1 MAALEDVLDRNR
13 QDERRRALR
22 ALLAR
27 PLLHADHAAF
37 PLVRRHA
44 EALREW
50 LARETGWALQVEA
63 DFARLHKAPADHRDA
78 TRSAPPD
85 HRRSGTPPFDR
96 RRYALLCLA
105 LADLER
111 GEGQITL
118 GRIGAAVVEGA
129 ADPVLREAQLRFALE
144 TREERRDLVAV
155 VRLLLALG
163 VLGRVAGDEE
173 AYITREKDV
182 LYDVNRRVLSS
193 LLVIARGPSLIPPA
207 LLAGTLDQRLAALT
221 RRFVPDTPEARNRA
235 LRQSLTRRLLDDP
248 VVYWDELPEEER
260 AYLVSQRAA
269 IAGRIQE
276 AAGLVPEVRAEG
288 LAMVDPAGDLT
299 DERMPSEGTE
309 GHVTLLIAERLA
321 RAEGPVPITELEAAI
336 GRWREQFRTYWKK
349 AAQLSGAERDLCR
362 QALERL
368 TALRLVAITG
378 ETVVP
383 LPAIGRFALDA
394 PTLGGAP
401 S

>member
-1 MAALEDVLDRNR
+1 MPCAPCWRV
-13 QDERRRALR
+13 
-22 ALLAR
+22 
-27 PLLHADHAAF
+27 PCCTPTTPPS

-44 EALREW
+44 EVLREW

-63 DFARLHKAPADHRDA
+63 DFARLHKAPADHRDS
-78 TRSAPPD
+78 TRAAPPD
-85 HRRSGTPPFDR
+85 HRRSSMPPFDR

-144 TREERRDLVAV
+144 TREDRRDLVAV

-173 AYITREKDV
+173 AYIIREKDV

-193 LLVIARGPSLIPPA
+193 LLVTARGPSLIPPE
-207 LLAGTLDQRLAALT
+207 LLAGTLDQLLDALT
-221 RRFVPDTPEARNRA
+221 ERFVPDTPEARNRA
-235 LRQSLTRRLLDDP
+235 LRQRLTRRLLDDP

-321 RAEGPVPITELEAAI
+321 GAEGPVAIAELEAAV
-336 GRWREQFRTYWKK
+336 REWREKFRFYWKK
-349 AAQLSGAERDLCR
+349 SAQLPGAERELCR

-368 TALRLVAITG
+368 AALRLVAVAD
-378 ETVVP
+378 ETVTP
-383 LPAIGRFALDA
+383 WPAIGRYALNE
-394 PTLGGAP
+394 PTLSGAP

>member
-1 MAALEDVLDRNR
+1 MSALEDVLDRNR

-27 PLLHADHAAF
+27 PLLHADHPAF

-78 TRSAPPD
+78 TRAAPPD
-85 HRRSGTPPFDR
+85 HRRNGTSPFDR
-96 RRYALLCLA
+96 RRYALICLA

-129 ADPVLREAQLRFALE
+129 AEPVLREAQLRFALE
-144 TREERRDLVAV
+144 TREDRRDLVAV

-163 VLGRVAGDEE
+163 ILSRVAGDEE

-193 LLVIARGPSLIPPA
+193 LLVIARGPSLISPE
-207 LLAGTLDQRLAALT
+207 LLAGTLEERLGALT
-221 RRFVPDTPEARNRA
+221 ERFIPDTPEARNRA
-235 LRQSLTRRLLDDP
+235 LRQNLTRRLLDDP
-248 VVYWDELPEEER
+248 VVYWDALPEGER

-288 LAMVDPAGDLT
+288 LAMVDPAGELT

-309 GHVTLLIAERLA
+309 GHVTLLIAEQLA
-321 RAEGPVPITELEAAI
+321 RAAGPVPVAELEAAI
-336 GRWREQFRTYWKK
+336 GQWRDKFRGYWKK
-349 AAQLSGAERDLCR
+349 AAQAPGSERELCR

-368 TALRLVAITG
+368 AALRLLSIDG
-378 ETVVP
+378 ERVLP
-383 LPAIGRFALDA
+383 LAAIGRFALDE
-394 PTLGGAP
+394 PTIGGA
-401 S
+401 SS